1 MTVKP
6 EDIQLSPGKQ
16 QLLIPRLQERV
27 LSCPIGRSAL
37 DYPQD
42 RHILLLNG
50 ENDG

>member
-1 MTVKP
+1 MGIPWQSADGFLYAAEV
-6 EDIQLSPGKQ
+6 
-16 QLLIPRLQERV
+16 LIPRLQERV

-42 RHILLLNG
+42 RYILLLNG